1 MDIYIYLETHGSG
14 SRIIIMAVNFFFTLY
29 VDGRSSSLA
38 LHLRG
43 GSVQRPDEFP
53 LIELV
58 VTGDERARSYH
69 LH

>member
-1 MDIYIYLETHGSG
+1 
-14 SRIIIMAVNFFFTLY
+14 MAVNFFFTLY